1 MEDEDAS
8 EALENVDAADVLEDV
23 DLVDPSWLPEIG
35 LGQLSKEGRK
45 GELDERPR
53 SPNKRTRAETE
64 N

>member
-1 MEDEDAS
+1 
-8 EALENVDAADVLEDV
+8 VD
-23 DLVDPSWLPEIG
+23 SSRFPEIG
-35 LGQLSKEGRK
+35 LGQLSMEGQK